1 MLSTSHPGE
10 SKSYIRWRNENIHTS
25 YHFVSKLDLI
35 LWCKYAEC
43 KVVTVISKFKKDA
56 YQHLFVIVFLIRR
69 NTDQTFDWQPLQY
82 RVIVGM
88 LSTEKHYNVD
98 TIKSLLCF
106 ILSQFFFFCQSF
118 LLRVVCFGF
127 LNGVQRWV
135 KNGDFDDGPL
145 TEEWDFSTIWLI
157 KMCRPTGWFS
167 LFIL

>member
-98 TIKSLLCF
+98 TIKSLLF
-106 ILSQFFFFCQSF
+106 SFWANFFFLSELSVTCSMFRF
-118 LLRVVCFGF
+118 PEWRTKVGEKWRLRWWPFDRRVRFF
-127 LNGVQRWV
+127 DNLID
-135 KNGDFDDGPL
+135 KNV
-145 TEEWDFSTIWLI
+145 
-157 KMCRPTGWFS
+157 
-167 LFIL
+167 